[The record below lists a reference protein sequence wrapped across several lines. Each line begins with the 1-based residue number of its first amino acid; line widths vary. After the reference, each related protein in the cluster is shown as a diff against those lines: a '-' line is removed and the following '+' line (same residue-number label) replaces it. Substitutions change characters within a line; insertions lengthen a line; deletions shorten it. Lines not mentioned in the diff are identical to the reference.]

1 MKPFG
6 QDEFRTRTLY
16 ETVSRLLRTTIILA
30 ALVAPAEAQR
40 GTSPLSGQVLFA
52 GSGRPNVAVQIVDQ
66 TSTIIDVVFT
76 DSSGRFILRAPLD
89 NPGGVYLTIEED
101 GFQPVRERL
110 NMRQVAGLHT
120 IYLEP
125 ASDTVIEPA
134 GGDGSNLVDLQQL
147 TARIPDEAR
156 EEYSRA
162 VEDVD
167 LGRTDDALERLERVV
182 KMAPEFYDAWIKL
195 GVQHMDRGR
204 FESAEAALNA
214 ARETNP
220 NGALAPLNLAILRYQ
235 QAEGLRNDGKEAEA
249 LLALAEGRVFLE
261 DAILLNPVSAPAV
274 SYLGMTLY
282 RLGAYDESERA
293 LLEALGM
300 EGVSK
305 EVRLM
310 LINVYTRQNR
320 FEAALEQAAAFL
332 QENPDAP
339 ERPAIEQVQQ
349 QIETA
354 LGR

>member
-1 MKPFG
+1 M
-6 QDEFRTRTLY
+6 
-16 ETVSRLLRTTIILA
+16 SRLLRTTVILA

-40 GTSPLSGQVLFA
+40 GTSPLSGQVVVA
-52 GSGRPNVAVQIVDQ
+52 GSGRPNVAVQLVDQ

-89 NPGGVYLTIEED
+89 NPGGLYLTIEED

-125 ASDTVIEPA
+125 ASDAVIEPA
-134 GGDGSNLVDLQQL
+134 RADGSNLVDLRQL
-147 TARIPDEAR
+147 TVRIPDEAR

-162 VEDVD
+162 VEDVER
-167 LGRTDDALERLERVV
+167 GRTDDAVERLERAVEL
-182 KMAPEFYDAWIKL
+182 APDFYDAWIKL
-195 GVQHMDRGR
+195 GVQHLGLGQFDD
-204 FESAEAALNA
+204 AEVALNA

-235 QAEGLRNDGKEAEA
+235 RAEGLRNDGKEAEA
-249 LLALAEGRVFLE
+249 RLEIEEGRVFLE
-261 DAILLNPVSAPAV
+261 DAILLNPVSAAAR

-282 RLGAYDESERA
+282 RLGAYADAEAE
-293 LLEALGM
+293 LLEALDLG
-300 EGVSK
+300 GASDN
-305 EVRLM
+305 VRLM

-320 FEAALEQAAAFL
+320 LEEALDQATAFL
-332 QENPDAP
+332 EENPDAP